1 MTQRTP
7 LLPLRSKSHQGAGGR
22 TCHHEHPERCGRAVC
37 RGKDP
42 EKQVKDDSAALRQRT
57 KSVIEHLTDEEVR
70 DLLHRKWILPLME
83 NLNSLPDAVLD
94 DFVKQLDVVCKKYE
108 TTFEDVESQIASTE
122 HELLGLL
129 DDLQGNEF
137 DMKGIAELK
146 KLLGGE

>member
-1 MTQRTP
+1 MSI
-7 LLPLRSKSHQGAGGR
+7 L
-22 TCHHEHPERCGRAVC
+22 
-37 RGKDP
+37 KDVDALFAE
-42 EKQVKDDSAALRQRT
+42 EKTLKKKVKDDSAALHQRT

-70 DLLHRKWILPLME
+70 DLLHCKWILPLME

-94 DFVKQLDVVCKKYE
+94 DFVKQLDAVCKKYE

>member
-1 MTQRTP
+1 MSI
-7 LLPLRSKSHQGAGGR
+7 L
-22 TCHHEHPERCGRAVC
+22 
-37 RGKDP
+37 KDVDALFA
-42 EKQVKDDSAALRQRT
+42 EEKTLKKQVKDDSAALHQRT
-57 KSVIEHLTDEEVR
+57 KGMIERLTDEEVR

-94 DFVKQLDVVCKKYE
+94 DFVKQLDAVCKKYE

-129 DDLQGNEF
+129 NDLQGNEF

>member
-1 MTQRTP
+1 MKKAIKAREVEPAT
-7 LLPLRSKSHQGAGGR
+7 LSIL
-22 TCHHEHPERCGRAVC
+22 
-37 RGKDP
+37 KDVDALFTE
-42 EKQVKDDSAALRQRT
+42 EKTLKKKVKDEAAAIHERT
-57 KSVIEHLTDEEVR
+57 KSVIEQLTDDEVR

-94 DFVKQLDVVCKKYE
+94 DFVKRLDAVCRKYE

-122 HELLGLL
+122 KELLGML

>member
-1 MTQRTP
+1 MSIPRDTMVNVSWDIKKINSVYSRYNDGI
-7 LLPLRSKSHQGAGGR
+7 GAL
-22 TCHHEHPERCGRAVC
+22 
-37 RGKDP
+37 K
-42 EKQVKDDSAALRQRT
+42 KQVKDDSAALHQRT
-57 KSVIEHLTDEEVR
+57 KGVIEHLTDEEVR

-94 DFVKQLDVVCKKYE
+94 DFVKQLDAVCKKYE

>member
-70 DLLHRKWILPLME
+70 DLLHRKWILPLM
-83 NLNSLPDAVLD
+83 
-94 DFVKQLDVVCKKYE
+94 K
-108 TTFEDVESQIASTE
+108 I
-122 HELLGLL
+122 
-129 DDLQGNEF
+129 
-137 DMKGIAELK
+137 
-146 KLLGGE
+146 

>member
-1 MTQRTP
+1 M
-7 LLPLRSKSHQGAGGR
+7 LFRSPSAGADRSDRRAENGGK
-22 TCHHEHPERCGRAVC
+22 AVS
-37 RGKDP
+37 RYRFRKTLK
-42 EKQVKDDSAALRQRT
+42 KQVKDDSAALHQRT
-57 KSVIEHLTDEEVR
+57 KGVIECLTDEEVR

-94 DFVKQLDVVCKKYE
+94 DFVKQLDAVCKKYE

>member
-1 MTQRTP
+1 MSI
-7 LLPLRSKSHQGAGGR
+7 L
-22 TCHHEHPERCGRAVC
+22 
-37 RGKDP
+37 KDVDALFAE
-42 EKQVKDDSAALRQRT
+42 EKTLKKKVKDDSAALHQRT

-94 DFVKQLDVVCKKYE
+94 DFVKQLDAVCKKYE
-108 TTFEDVESQIASTE
+108 TTFEDVESQIADTE